1 MYKRISGQFDYLYIS
16 YIQFSLFSY
25 LFPVSHPFC
34 FQKQNLIV
42 YTFRWYH
49 FFRRYIPQ
57 KSFLSYIALPVKKRY
72 YTYGDWLHYQIPQR
86 RN

>member
-1 MYKRISGQFDYLYIS
+1 MYKCISCQFDYLYIS
-16 YIQFSLFSY
+16 YMQFSLFSY
-25 LFPVSHPFC
+25 LFPVSQPFC

-49 FFRRYIPQ
+49 FSDGIYRK

-72 YTYGDWLHYQIPQR
+72 YTYGDW
-86 RN
+86 